1 MLPPIP
7 ASWKRLLES
16 QTNGDAYRALD
27 SFLQKEV
34 AEGWTILPPPKDIFR
49 ALELTPCDSV
59 KVVLLG
65 QDPYH
70 TPGIAHGLSFSVQ
83 SHTQPIPPSL
93 KNIYRELSTD
103 IGCQQP
109 NNGCLEPWARQGV
122 LMLNAVW
129 TVRAHEPNS
138 HRGRGWEFFTNR
150 ILEAM
155 DAKPTRVV
163 FVLWGQEARKKQAL
177 ITNAHHVVITAAHP
191 SPLSARK
198 FFGCRCFSQI
208 NQALIEK
215 SLTPI
220 DWQIPDIDVHSSA
233 VL

>member
-7 ASWKRLLES
+7 PTWPRVLKTQADSN
-16 QTNGDAYRALD
+16 TYRDLG
-27 SFLQKEV
+27 SFLDREV
-34 AEGWTILPPPKDIFR
+34 AEGWTILPPPQDIFR
-49 ALELTPCDSV
+49 ALEVTPYDSV

-83 SHTQPIPPSL
+83 PHIQTIPPSL

-103 IGCQQP
+103 MGCRMP
-109 NNGCLEPWARQGV
+109 NNGYLEPWARQGV
-122 LMLNAVW
+122 LLLNAVW
-129 TVRAHEPNS
+129 TVRAHQPNS
-138 HRGRGWEFFTNR
+138 HRGRGWELLTDR
-150 ILEAM
+150 IIEAI

-163 FVLWGQEARKKQAL
+163 FVLWGKEAKKKHAL
-177 ITNAHHVVITAAHP
+177 ITNGHHVVLTAAHP

-208 NQALIEK
+208 NRALIEK
-215 SLTPI
+215 SMTPI
-220 DWQIPDIDVHSSA
+220 DWQIPDRD
-233 VL
+233 

>member
-7 ASWKRLLES
+7 PTWPRVLKTQADSN
-16 QTNGDAYRALD
+16 TYRDLG
-27 SFLQKEV
+27 SFLDREV
-34 AEGWTILPPPKDIFR
+34 AQGWTILPPPQDIFR
-49 ALELTPCDSV
+49 ALEVTPYDSV

-83 SHTQPIPPSL
+83 PHIQTIPPSL

-103 IGCQQP
+103 MGCRMP
-109 NNGCLEPWARQGV
+109 NNGYLEPWARQGV
-122 LMLNAVW
+122 LLLNAVW
-129 TVRAHEPNS
+129 TVRAHQPNS
-138 HRGRGWEFFTNR
+138 HRGRGWELLTDR
-150 ILEAM
+150 IIEAI

-163 FVLWGQEARKKQAL
+163 FVLWGKEAKKKHAL
-177 ITNAHHVVITAAHP
+177 ITNGHHVVLTAAHP

-208 NQALIEK
+208 NRALIEK
-215 SLTPI
+215 SMTPI
-220 DWQIPDIDVHSSA
+220 DWQIPDRD
-233 VL
+233 

>member
-1 MLPPIP
+1 
-7 ASWKRLLES
+7 
-16 QTNGDAYRALD
+16 
-27 SFLQKEV
+27 
-34 AEGWTILPPPKDIFR
+34 
-49 ALELTPCDSV
+49 
-59 KVVLLG
+59 
-65 QDPYH
+65 
-70 TPGIAHGLSFSVQ
+70 
-83 SHTQPIPPSL
+83 
-93 KNIYRELSTD
+93 
-103 IGCQQP
+103 
-109 NNGCLEPWARQGV
+109 
-122 LMLNAVW
+122 MLNAVW

-150 ILEAM
+150 ILEAL

-163 FVLWGQEARKKQAL
+163 FVLWGQEAMKKQAL

-208 NQALIEK
+208 NRALIEE

-220 DWQIPDIDVHSSA
+220 DWQIPDIDMHSTA